1 MAVCKPAGQAVIS
14 GRGLIEEPLCLQAQ
28 RRAGGK
34 IFVVHRIDREA
45 SGVVVFAKN
54 APAHR
59 RLCQDFESRRAS
71 KTYWAAVAGN
81 PEEAGTIDKPL
92 RLFGSG
98 RMGAASREAS
108 SAGPHKKNALRPG
121 AASNGKPSLTRYRTL
136 ERFPRA
142 ALVEAHPMTG
152 RHHQL
157 RAHFFSLG
165 FPILG
170 DPFYGKPPRP
180 VGGFPRLMLHALEL
194 SLPAPTAAP
203 QGAAPMIFRAE
214 PDDDFLRPL
223 ARLRAGN

>member
-1 MAVCKPAGQAVIS
+1 MSPPLRIVFEDGDVLAVCKPAGQAVIP
-14 GRGLIEEPLCLQAQ
+14 GRGLIEEPLCLQA
-28 RRAGGK
+28 RRRGGGK

-71 KTYWAAVAGN
+71 KTYWAAVAGR
-81 PEEAGTIDKPL
+81 PEDAGVIEKPL

-98 RMGAASREAS
+98 RMGAA
-108 SAGPHKKNALRPG
+108 AG
-121 AASNGKPSLTRYRTL
+121 GKASLTRYRTL

-142 ALVEAHPMTG
+142 ALVEACPMTG

-157 RAHFFSLG
+157 RAHFFSTG
-165 FPILG
+165 CPILG
-170 DPFYGKPPRP
+170 DPLYGKPPRP

-203 QGAAPMIFRAE
+203 REAAPMIFRAE
-214 PDDDFLRPL
+214 PDEDFSRLL